1 MQIITMKRFLISIA
15 LIFLVIFSLAQ
26 TTDSDS
32 TYHAIHYRG
41 SVWVG
46 NNEQFHHCQVNFVN
60 VIDSFLYIHLNIAGI
75 EIGRAL
81 ATPADIVFINKLQK
95 EFYAGDYAV
104 FQKILGM
111 DIDFYMVQNM
121 LNGLPI
127 DIPFGVNISYQGELL
142 KEEYPFFKTLLC
154 QKDQYSLEMDIKKV
168 TFNDVPEVSVPIP
181 KNFTPIAFREE

>member
-1 MQIITMKRFLISIA
+1 MKRFLISIS
-15 LIFLVIFSLAQ
+15 LIFVVTFSFAQ
-26 TTDSDS
+26 TTDSDSTS

-81 ATPADIVFINKLQK
+81 ATPTDIVFIDKFQK

-104 FQKILGM
+104 FQQILGM
-111 DIDFYMVQNM
+111 EIDFYMLQNM
-121 LNGLPI
+121 LNGFPTEV
-127 DIPFGVNISYQGELL
+127 PYGVSLSYQGELL
-142 KEEYPFFKTLLC
+142 KEEYPLFKTLLC

-168 TFNDVPEVSVPIP
+168 TFNDVPEVSAPIP
-181 KNFTPIAFREE
+181 KNFKPITIREEWE